1 MADSYRYVVE
11 FEKVL
16 TKKNSGLRGLTIRDR
31 IRFVE
36 KDSAESWIRDVQR
49 FDRGAT
55 YCKFNLKEVA
65 C

>member
-16 TKKNSGLRGLTIRDR
+16 TKDSGLRGLTIRDR

-36 KDSAESWIRDVQR
+36 KDSAENWIRDVQR

>member
-1 MADSYRYVVE
+1 MADAYRYVVE

-55 YCKFNLKEVA
+55 YSKFYLKEIA